1 MSILPYMD
9 QTFAALSV
17 SIETSQETYHY
28 GDNLS
33 MTIIVSEIT
42 GDIATVYIIDM
53 EERKSILLS
62 PPIIQETTEFPS
74 RFPFDATI
82 WKTGTYTL
90 EVEYSGVKSSVQFSI
105 EDTGEIAL
113 PFWIKDLAKMWITEP
128 LVTDK
133 DFARAIEYLIQKEII
148 KIPYT
153 EPEGEA
159 VSSIPDWVKTNAEWW
174 IDEKISDTE
183 FTLSLQYLVQKGIIT
198 MNLPKV

>member
-42 GDIATVYIIDM
+42 GDIATVYIIDT

-113 PFWIKDLAKMWITEP
+113 PFWIKDLAKMWIAEP

-153 EPEGEA
+153 EPGGETITR
-159 VSSIPDWVKTNAEWW
+159 IPDWVKTNAKWW

>member
-1 MSILPYMD
+1 MSILPFMD

-42 GDIATVYIIDM
+42 GDIATIYIIDT
-53 EERKSILLS
+53 EERKSILHR
-62 PPIIQETTEFPS
+62 PPITQETNVVSP

-153 EPEGEA
+153 EPGGETITR
-159 VSSIPDWVKTNAEWW
+159 IPDWVKTNAKWW
-174 IDEKISDTE
+174 ITEKISDTE